1 MLYDL
6 SMQNSLFVWLGS
18 KRAKKRGVGETGT
31 LLDLAARFRLP
42 VPSGGILLDDFYRL
56 AVEDGLFVAANG
68 RVTCPDP
75 PLLYEALYEA
85 VRFPK
90 LDKPVAVRPLFEV
103 TDGRFS
109 PQHNIQLT
117 APPQLSFSLCE
128 VYSAAEVESE
138 RRDVLVMEM
147 VKVEVVGTAVTT
159 TSQSADTITHNGQH
173 LTLPQLGIFQSA
185 NLDVPP
191 FAQRLQK
198 LLRGLRRTFGK
209 GEWMINWADD
219 GEICW
224 ILKLQQMG

>member
-1 MLYDL
+1 
-6 SMQNSLFVWLGS
+6 MQNSLFVWLGS

-75 PLLYEALYEA
+75 PLLHEALYEA

-90 LDKPVAVRPLFEV
+90 LDKPVAVRPLFAV
-103 TDGRFS
+103 ADGRFS
-109 PQHNIQLT
+109 PQHNIQFT
-117 APPQLSFSLCE
+117 IPPQLSHSLCE

-147 VKVEVVGTAVTT
+147 VKAVAAGTAVTN
-159 TSQSADTITHNGQH
+159 TSQSADTITHHGQH
-173 LTLPQLGIFQSA
+173 LTLPQLGIIQSA
-185 NLDVPP
+185 SPDVPP